1 MNNTCVQHFSTTV
14 LYRAPQST
22 IVTCTTM
29 YPDLVVDFHYF
40 YISIKYLWGSHNKRE
55 CWKKSKQANKWVRS
69 PGYTWGHTFTIK
81 LSFIDNLVKK
91 DNISINI
98 PTYNPTQNIVKSFP
112 FFYFRTRANVPA
124 HIVLL
129 PCSKVGL
136 KHIHWNYSPD
146 IQKLFYLLYY
156 PRNK

>member
-29 YPDLVVDFHYF
+29 YIDLVVDFHYF

-69 PGYTWGHTFTIK
+69 PGYTWGHAFMFRLSLLTTWEKIRIICQFNQHSYYLSYNIIFKNHFQFSISAPEPTSQVSLVQK
-81 LSFIDNLVKK
+81 LD
-91 DNISINI
+91 
-98 PTYNPTQNIVKSFP
+98 Y
-112 FFYFRTRANVPA
+112 
-124 HIVLL
+124 
-129 PCSKVGL
+129 C
-136 KHIHWNYSPD
+136 NYGPD